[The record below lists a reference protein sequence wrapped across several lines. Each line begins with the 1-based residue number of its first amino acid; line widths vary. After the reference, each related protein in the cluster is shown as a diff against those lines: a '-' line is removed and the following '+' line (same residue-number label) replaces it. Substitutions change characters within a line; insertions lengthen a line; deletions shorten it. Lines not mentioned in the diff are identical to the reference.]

1 MKIAHKISLSFLIAV
16 VLLTGISGAVFY
28 SKARTNLQQAIF
40 AHLETTAKSRAHHIE
55 NLLEEHK
62 REVELMAESFQIETT
77 LETIIN
83 NHPDSTKLIEETKS
97 ELEELLHPEIG
108 LYEIFILNPD
118 GKIIASTDQSRIG
131 LDKSTDAYFL
141 AAKNKTYI
149 KDAYYSQTT
158 KQNTICISTP
168 IQVDETGEFLGVLV
182 ARYNALEFLYEITTE
197 RTGLG
202 ETGEIYLVNKDR
214 FMITP
219 SRFVKDTVLR
229 QKLDTEKL
237 RKVFEDL
244 EEFGAEPHPHVP
256 LIYEDYR
263 GTRVLGIH
271 DHIPE
276 MQWYLLA
283 EIDVKEA
290 LAPLAKIKRLGIVIM
305 LLIPVVVWLIGI
317 VLARFISKPIHEL
330 HKGTEIIGAGNFDH
344 TVATDAKDEVGQLS
358 RAFDQMTVNLKKTTT
373 SVSNLEKEVAER
385 EKAERA
391 LQAANRFLSQASK
404 KLEDSNRELQNFA
417 YIASHDLREPLR
429 KISSFGGLL
438 KESLGANLNPDDQEN
453 LEFMVNGADRMN
465 QMIEGLLVYSRLTTR
480 EVSPEVVDLNETVEQ
495 LVQLELAVVLQETA
509 ATIEVPQPLPKVW
522 AVPVQMNQLLQNLI
536 VNGIKYRREETQ
548 PKIVITAKRLAQDTI
563 RIEVQDNGIG
573 IKEEFHA
580 DIFAMFRRLHSRQ
593 KYEGAGIGLAVC
605 KKIVEKHGGQ
615 IGVESKQG
623 QGATFWFTLSLAK
636 QEEESAERLQ
646 HVVQG

>member
-16 VLLTGISGAVFY
+16 VLLSGISGAVFY
-28 SKARTNLQQAIF
+28 SKARTNLEQAIF

-55 NLLEEHK
+55 NLLEERE

-83 NHPDSTKLIEETKS
+83 NHSDSTKLIEETKS
-97 ELEELLHPEIG
+97 ELEEHLCPEIG
-108 LYEIFILNPD
+108 LYEIFILKPD
-118 GKIIASTDQSRIG
+118 GKIIASTDQNRIG

-158 KQNTICISTP
+158 KRNSICISTP
-168 IQVDETGEFLGVLV
+168 VRADLSGKLLGVLV
-182 ARYNALEFLYEITTE
+182 ARYNLQSLHEITTE

-214 FMITP
+214 FMLTP
-219 SRFVKDTVLR
+219 SRFGKDTILK
-229 QKLDTEKL
+229 QKVDTINVRRCLAHKDKTHPMAGQEIA
-237 RKVFEDL
+237 VF
-244 EEFGAEPHPHVP
+244 P
-256 LIYEDYR
+256 DYR
-263 GTRVLGIH
+263 DVRVLGTH
-271 DHIPE
+271 EYIPR
-276 MQWYLLA
+276 MQWCLLA
-283 EIDVKEA
+283 EINEKEA
-290 LAPLAKIKRLGIVIM
+290 LAPLAKIKRLGIIIM
-305 LLIPVVVWLIGI
+305 LLIPVVAWLIGT

-330 HKGTEIIGAGNFDH
+330 HRGTDIIGAGNLDH
-344 TVATDAKDEVGQLS
+344 KVGTDAKDEIGQLS
-358 RAFDQMTVNLKKTTT
+358 RAFDQMTGNLRKTTT
-373 SVSNLEKEVAER
+373 SISNLEKEVAER

-391 LQAANRFLSQASK
+391 LQAANRFLSEAAK
-404 KLEDSNRELQNFA
+404 KLEDSNRELQDFA

-465 QMIEGLLVYSRLTTR
+465 QMIEGLLVYSRLYTK
-480 EVSPEVVDLNETVEQ
+480 EAPPEVVDLNETVEQ
-495 LVQLELAVVLQETA
+495 VIQLELAALLQETA

-522 AVPVQMNQLLQNLI
+522 AVPLQMNQLLQNLI
-536 VNGIKYRREETQ
+536 GNGIKYRREEIQ
-548 PKIVITAKRLAQDTI
+548 PRIIVTAKRIAQDTL

-573 IKEEFHA
+573 IKEEFHG

-593 KYEGAGIGLAVC
+593 EYEGAGIGLAVC

-646 HVVQG
+646 NVVQG

>member
-1 MKIAHKISLSFLIAV
+1 MKIANKISISCLLTA
-16 VLLTGISGAVFY
+16 VLLAGISGAVFY
-28 SKARTNLQQAIF
+28 SKARTNLEQAIF

-55 NLLEEHK
+55 NLLEQHK
-62 REVELMAESFQIETT
+62 REVELMAESFHIETT

-83 NHPDSTKLIEETKS
+83 NQPDSTKLLEETKS
-97 ELEELLHPEIG
+97 ELEELLHPERG

-118 GKIIASTDQSRIG
+118 GKIVVSTDQSRIG

-158 KQNTICISTP
+158 KRNSICISTP
-168 IQVDETGEFLGVLV
+168 VRTDLSGKLLGVLV
-182 ARYNALEFLYEITTE
+182 ARYSLQSLGDITAE

-202 ETGEIYLVNKDR
+202 ETGEIYLVNKDKL
-214 FMITP
+214 MITP

-229 QKLDTEKL
+229 QKVDTEKV
-237 RKVFEDL
+237 RKLFEDV
-244 EEFGAEPHPHVP
+244 EEFGAEHHAHVP

-276 MQWYLLA
+276 MNWYLLA

-290 LAPLAKIKRLGIVIM
+290 LAPLAKIKRLGIIII
-305 LLIPVVVWLIGI
+305 LLIPVVGWLIGT

-330 HKGTEIIGAGNFDH
+330 HRGADIIGAGNLDH

-358 RAFDQMTVNLKKTTT
+358 RAFDQMTTNLKKTTT

-391 LQAANRFLSQASK
+391 LQAANRFLAEAAK
-404 KLEDSNRELQNFA
+404 KLEDSNRELQDFA

-438 KESLGANLNPDDQEN
+438 KESLEGSLDQDDQEN
-453 LEFMVNGADRMN
+453 LRFMVDGADRMN

-480 EVSPEVVDLNETVEQ
+480 EVSPEVVDLNETVQQ
-495 LVQLELAVVLQETA
+495 LVELELAAMLEETA

-522 AVPVQMNQLLQNLI
+522 AVPLQMNQLLQNLI
-536 VNGIKYRREETQ
+536 VNGIKYRREEIQ
-548 PKIVITAKRLAQDTI
+548 PKIVITAERIAQDTL

-573 IKEEFHA
+573 IKEEFHG
-580 DIFAMFRRLHSRQ
+580 DIFAMFRRLHSRRD
-593 KYEGAGIGLAVC
+593 YEGSGIGLAVC

-623 QGATFWFTLSLAK
+623 QGAIFWFTLSLAK

-646 HVVQG
+646 HVAQG

>member
-16 VLLTGISGAVFY
+16 VLLSGISGAVFY
-28 SKARTNLQQAIF
+28 SKAKTNLEQAIF

-62 REVELMAESFQIETT
+62 REVELIAESFQIETT

-83 NHPDSTKLIEETKS
+83 NHPDSTKLIEETKL
-97 ELEELLHPEIG
+97 ELEELLCPETG

-118 GKIIASTDQSRIG
+118 GKIIVSTDQSRIG
-131 LDKSTDAYFL
+131 SDKSTDAYFL

-158 KQNTICISTP
+158 KRNSICISTP
-168 IQVDETGEFLGVLV
+168 VRADLSGKLLGVLV
-182 ARYNALEFLYEITTE
+182 ARYNLQSLHEITTE

-219 SRFVKDTVLR
+219 PRFGKKTVLK
-229 QKLDTEKL
+229 QKVDTENV
-237 RKVFEDL
+237 RKAFEDV
-244 EEFGAEPHPHVP
+244 EKFGAAPHAHVP

-263 GTRVLGIH
+263 GNRVLGIH

-276 MQWYLLA
+276 MQWHLLA
-283 EIDVKEA
+283 EIDEKEA
-290 LAPLAKIKRLGIVIM
+290 LAPLAKIKRLGIIIT
-305 LLIPVVVWLIGI
+305 LLIPAAAWLIGT
-317 VLARFISKPIHEL
+317 VLGRLISKPIHEL
-330 HKGTEIIGAGNFDH
+330 HRGTEIIGAGNLDYK
-344 TVATDAKDEVGQLS
+344 VAMDAKDEVGQLS

-391 LQAANRFLSQASK
+391 LQAANRFLSEASK
-404 KLEDSNRELQNFA
+404 KLEDSNRELQDFA

-438 KESLGANLNPDDQEN
+438 KESLGSKLDQDEQEN
-453 LEFMVNGADRMN
+453 LKFMVDGADRMN
-465 QMIEGLLVYSRLTTR
+465 QMIEGLLMYSRLNTK
-480 EVSPEVVDLNETVEQ
+480 EVPPEVVDLNEAVEQ
-495 LVQLELAVVLQETA
+495 LVQLELAAVLEEA
-509 ATIEVPQPLPKVW
+509 GATVEVPQPLPKVW

-536 VNGIKYRREETQ
+536 NNGIKYHREQIQ
-548 PKIVITAKRLAQDTI
+548 PRIVITAKRIAQDTV
-563 RIEVQDNGIG
+563 RIEVRDNGIG
-573 IKEEFHA
+573 IKEEFHG
-580 DIFAMFRRLHSRQ
+580 DIFAMFRRLHSRR
-593 KYEGAGIGLAVC
+593 KYEGSGIGLAVC

-615 IGVESKQG
+615 IGVE
-623 QGATFWFTLSLAK
+623 
-636 QEEESAERLQ
+636 
-646 HVVQG
+646 